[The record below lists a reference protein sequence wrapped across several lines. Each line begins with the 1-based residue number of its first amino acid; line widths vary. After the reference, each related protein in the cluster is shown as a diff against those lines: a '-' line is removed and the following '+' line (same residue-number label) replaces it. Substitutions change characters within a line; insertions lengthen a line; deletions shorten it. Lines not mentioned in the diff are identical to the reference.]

1 MTTTENT
8 EKTTDEHALDGVMVV
23 LASAPSTR
31 SAQPHQRS
39 TTVPHRSSPLQP
51 PDSPAR
57 CWQSRSQRARSIPTL
72 HDASFIPGGVVVQTD
87 SQRVER
93 GCFIT
98 PPTWNEAL
106 DGPLPRCYT
115 EVR

>member
-8 EKTTDEHALDGVMVV
+8 EQTTDEHALDGVMGFVFRSV
-23 LASAPSTR
+23 DEVDATTSTIHHRRAPFVAVAATGFAGALLAVTLS
-31 SAQPHQRS
+31 SAQAIPD
-39 TTVPHRSSPLQP
+39 PDYASSV
-51 PDSPAR
+51 
-57 CWQSRSQRARSIPTL
+57 
-72 HDASFIPGGVVVQTD
+72 PGGVVRND
-87 SQRVER
+87 SHRVER